1 MSNSLFNDFNQSPNP
16 MGQMGNFINQFNQFR
31 STFSGNPE
39 AQVKQMLQNGQMSQA
54 QFEQLAQTANQLR
67 KLIK

>member
-1 MSNSLFNDFNQSPNP
+1 MSNSLFNDFNQNP
-16 MGQMGNFINQFNQFR
+16 MSQMGNFINQFNQFR
-31 STFSGNPE
+31 QTFSGNPE

>member
-1 MSNSLFNDFNQSPNP
+1 MNNSLFNDFNQNP
-16 MGQMGNFINQFNQFR
+16 MSQMGNFINQFNQFR

>member
-1 MSNSLFNDFNQSPNP
+1 MNNSLFNDFNPNP
-16 MGQMGNFINQFNQFR
+16 MSQMGNFINQFNQFR
-31 STFSGNPE
+31 QTFMGNPE

>member
-1 MSNSLFNDFNQSPNP
+1 MNNSLFNDFNPNP

-31 STFSGNPE
+31 QTFMGNPE
-39 AQVKQMLQNGQMSQA
+39 VQVKQMIQSGRMSQS

-67 KLIK
+67 QLIK

>member
-16 MGQMGNFINQFNQFR
+16 MGQMGNFLTKFNQFAQ
-31 STFSGNPE
+31 TFTGNPE
-39 AQVKQMLQNGQMSQA
+39 ARVKQMLQNGQMSQA
-54 QFEQLAQTANQLR
+54 QFKQLAQAANQLR

>member
-1 MSNSLFNDFNQSPNP
+1 MSNSLFNDFNQNP
-16 MGQMGNFINQFNQFR
+16 MSQMGNFINQFNQFR
-31 STFSGNPE
+31 QTFTGNPE

>member
-1 MSNSLFNDFNQSPNP
+1 M
-16 MGQMGNFINQFNQFR
+16 
-31 STFSGNPE
+31 GNPE

>member
-1 MSNSLFNDFNQSPNP
+1 MSNSLFNDFNQNP
-16 MGQMGNFINQFNQFR
+16 LGQMGNFINQFNQFR
-31 STFSGNPE
+31 QTFMGNPE

-67 KLIK
+67 QLIK